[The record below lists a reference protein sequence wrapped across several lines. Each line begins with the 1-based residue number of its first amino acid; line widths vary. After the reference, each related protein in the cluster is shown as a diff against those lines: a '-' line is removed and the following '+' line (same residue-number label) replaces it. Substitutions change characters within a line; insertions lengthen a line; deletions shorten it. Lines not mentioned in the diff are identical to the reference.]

1 MAVAKRQEARQN
13 RAEHGQREAQD
24 RGEDFRQSGAPA
36 QAVCIGQAQGEK
48 KHIKRAAEGFS
59 LSPTRGCSLSLHP
72 PPTPL
77 DDGVLFS
84 SRLWIDVPSH
94 LEDGFSCYLLN
105 KIEL

>member
-1 MAVAKRQEARQN
+1 MAVAKRQEAREN

-59 LSPTRGCSLSLHP
+59 LSHAWVLSLSP
-72 PPTPL
+72 PPTNPPGRWGALLFASL
-77 DDGVLFS
+77 DRRALTPRRWIFLLS
-84 SRLWIDVPSH
+84 S
-94 LEDGFSCYLLN
+94 
-105 KIEL
+105 K